1 MLLRDGTFLEIS
13 SIYHVLCFSMWMAII
28 KKKKKSRREKIP
40 KAWVEF
46 NVHLHFSCLETNIT
60 WSFSLQALAQSPQYP
75 CHLELS
81 FFSPVRNSEINQNP
95 AIFLLWIHFL
105 IRSLKYFLHTG
116 FSLHLLSSHK
126 CLQTLIKESN
136 PKDINLLCVL
146 SPTPWLHQDRYQIE
160 PRDTLVEVFVLLQI
174 LMRFSSTQC
183 LCSLLMH

>member
-1 MLLRDGTFLEIS
+1 MSWIQCPSAFLMSRNKHHLEFFTPSFSTKSAVSMPFGTFI
-13 SIYHVLCFSMWMAII
+13 
-28 KKKKKSRREKIP
+28 
-40 KAWVEF
+40 
-46 NVHLHFSCLETNIT
+46 
-60 WSFSLQALAQSPQYP
+60 
-75 CHLELS
+75 
-81 FFSPVRNSEINQNP
+81 FSPVRNSEINQNP